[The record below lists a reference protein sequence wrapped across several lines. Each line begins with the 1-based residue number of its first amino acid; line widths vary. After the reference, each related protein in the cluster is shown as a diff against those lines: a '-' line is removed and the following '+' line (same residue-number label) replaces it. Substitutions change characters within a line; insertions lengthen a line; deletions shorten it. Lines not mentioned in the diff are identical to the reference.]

1 MRHPVPIVAVMGT
14 KNRQRRAAKAR
25 KRARQHER
33 RRTEPRSGPTARP
46 PTTVRQLLWLAAT
59 DRGVDSLAAVDMLT
73 TADAALVGRE
83 AESLLLLAIGGLW
96 DNGWQPAEVVR
107 LARRADGRAGRLM
120 ATAVAADH
128 VRRDPSTLH
137 TRWAAQ
143 VESLDLPDVASAIG
157 WVAAF
162 GRVELLHQVALVQ
175 TIVAALGAAYGAG
188 RLRTIIPPPG
198 ASGAR
203 SMADRDPAIN
213 DPILLKV
220 RALLAQAESTTFE
233 AEAETFTA
241 KAQEL
246 MARHA
251 IDAALLWSA
260 TERDERPISIRIPI
274 DDPYVDIKSFLLQCV
289 ARRSRCRSVWDDH
302 HALAT
307 VVGFAS
313 DVAST
318 EMLFTSLLV
327 QAQTALQVEGS
338 KAGPGGRSRSRSFR
352 SSFLMAF
359 TQRIDQRLAEIN
371 QAVEQTVEAETSG
384 SLLPV
389 LASRDNA
396 VEDEVAAMFGQ
407 LVMSSVRGGS
417 DAAGWACGRLAADLA
432 ELNTPLRTPPPR
444 TPAAIATE
452 TES

>member
-1 MRHPVPIVAVMGT
+1 MP
-14 KNRQRRAAKAR
+14 
-25 KRARQHER
+25 
-33 RRTEPRSGPTARP
+33 
-46 PTTVRQLLWLAAT
+46 
-59 DRGVDSLAAVDMLT
+59 
-73 TADAALVGRE
+73 
-83 AESLLLLAIGGLW
+83 
-96 DNGWQPAEVVR
+96 
-107 LARRADGRAGRLM
+107 
-120 ATAVAADH
+120 
-128 VRRDPSTLH
+128 RRDPSTLH
-137 TRWAAQ
+137 PRWAAQ
-143 VESLDLPDVASAIG
+143 LESLDLPEVASTSG
-157 WVAAF
+157 WISAF
-162 GRVELLHQVALVQ
+162 GHAELLHQVALVQ
-175 TIVAALGAAYGAG
+175 TIVAVLGAAYGAG

-198 ASGAR
+198 APRKR
-203 SMADRDPAIN
+203 SMAERDPAIN
-213 DPILLKV
+213 DPVLLKV

-233 AEAETFTA
+233 AEAEAFTA

-251 IDAALLWSA
+251 IDAALLWST
-260 TERDERPISIRIPI
+260 TERDERPTSIRIPI

-327 QAQTALQVEGS
+327 QAQTALQAEGA

-371 QAVEQTVEAETSG
+371 EAVERAVETETSG

-389 LASRDNA
+389 LASRDSA
-396 VEDEVAAMFGQ
+396 VEDEVAALFGR
-407 LVMSSVRGGS
+407 LVMSQVRGGS
-417 DAAGWACGRLAADLA
+417 DAAGWARGTLAADLA
-432 ELNTPLRTPPPR
+432 ELNTPLRQ
-444 TPAAIATE
+444 
-452 TES
+452 

>member
-1 MRHPVPIVAVMGT
+1 MGT

-33 RRTEPRSGPTARP
+33 RRTEPSSGSTITLRD
-46 PTTVRQLLWLAAT
+46 LLYVAAT
-59 DRGVDSLAAVDMLT
+59 EPDTEGGRIAVDVLCAGDAAAVN
-73 TADAALVGRE
+73 RE
-83 AESLLLLAIGGLW
+83 AEALILRAVSALW

-120 ATAVAADH
+120 AAAVAADH
-128 VRRDPSTLH
+128 ARRDPATLH
-137 TRWAAQ
+137 PRWAAQ
-143 VESLDLPDVASAIG
+143 LDSLDLPDVGSALG

-162 GRVELLHQVALVQ
+162 GRVELIHHVAMVQ
-175 TIVAALGAAYGAG
+175 TVVAALGAAYGAG

-198 ASGAR
+198 APTMR
-203 SMADRDPAIN
+203 SMAERDPAIN
-213 DPILLKV
+213 DPVLLKV
-220 RALLAQAESTTFE
+220 RGLLAQAESTTFDAE
-233 AEAETFTA
+233 AEAFTA

-251 IDAALLWSA
+251 IDAALLWST
-260 TERDERPISIRIPI
+260 TERDERPTSIRIPI
-274 DDPYVDIKSFLLQCV
+274 DDPYVDIKSLLLQCV
-289 ARRSRCRSVWDDH
+289 ARRSRCRAVWDGH

-313 DVAST
+313 DVSST

-327 QAQTALQVEGS
+327 QAQTALQTEGS

-371 QAVEQTVEAETSG
+371 EAIECAVEAETSG

-389 LASRDNA
+389 LASRDSA
-396 VEDEVAAMFGQ
+396 VEDEVATLFGE
-407 LVMSSVRGGS
+407 LVFSAVRGGS
-417 DAAGWACGRLAADLA
+417 DPAGWARGTLAADLA
-432 ELNTPLRTPPPR
+432 ELNTPLRTPAPR
-444 TPAAIATE
+444 RPAALAAE
-452 TES
+452 RAS